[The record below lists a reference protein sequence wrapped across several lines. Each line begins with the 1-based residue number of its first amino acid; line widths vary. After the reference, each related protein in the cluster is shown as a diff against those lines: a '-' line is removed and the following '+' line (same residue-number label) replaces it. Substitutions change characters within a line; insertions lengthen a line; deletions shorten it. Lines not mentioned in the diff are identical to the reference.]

1 MGACSFQ
8 NVGRGKT
15 MSEAYSDLCE
25 DAREEYGH
33 QDGYNG
39 TISTTSG
46 FRDVTSDF
54 KRSGKSL
61 QNFIDDNID
70 RAEKWGSF
78 LAIFIEEPKGNTNKV
93 KSQVKNIVTPG
104 TKKWVL
110 KYVVTDSSG
119 RTIASK
125 TTKGDAVK
133 VAREHTEKT
142 QARTYIDM
150 VKVLEKGSTKV
161 AEIEYKKSTTEK
173 QGKFVFFGWAAE

>member
-1 MGACSFQ
+1 MGACTFRNTGYGQ
-8 NVGRGKT
+8 T
-15 MSEAYSDLCE
+15 MREAYSNLCE
-25 DAREEYGH
+25 DALEEYGH
-33 QDGYNG
+33 QEGYNG

-70 RAEKWGSF
+70 RAEKWGSC
-78 LAIFIEEPKGNTNKV
+78 LAICIEEPKGNTNKV
-93 KSQVKNIVTPG
+93 KSQVKNIVTHG

-173 QGKFVFFGWAAE
+173 QGKFIFFGWAAE